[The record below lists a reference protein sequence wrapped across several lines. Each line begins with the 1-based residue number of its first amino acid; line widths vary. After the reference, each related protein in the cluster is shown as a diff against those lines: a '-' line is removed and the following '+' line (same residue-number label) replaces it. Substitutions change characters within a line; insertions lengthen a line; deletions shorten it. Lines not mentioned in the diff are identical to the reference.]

1 MGRGRAEA
9 VVSVSEPGRRR
20 PGRLP
25 TAPLL
30 WRGKEVTGFLF
41 VLPAA
46 LLVGG
51 LVAYPFFYSLSLSL
65 TSKQAG
71 VAGQFV
77 GLRNF
82 TDLMHGSIFL
92 HTIRNSLLFTGVAVV
107 FKTVLGL
114 GLALLLR
121 RATFGRRALRGM
133 ILLPWVVPS
142 TLSVLGWWWLFDPLN
157 GVVNL
162 GLSRL
167 GLISERIPWLS
178 DPFWAMVAVITVNIW
193 RGLPF
198 FAISFLA
205 GLVSIPEE
213 LYEAAQIDGAGK
225 VACFAR
231 ITVPLLRPV
240 LGVIILYSIIMTVSD
255 FNIVYVLTRGGPM
268 NSTHLF
274 ATFAYEM
281 GLASGDIGKGAA
293 ISLFIFPFLA
303 AVAYLQLRITRGQ
316 TR

>member
-1 MGRGRAEA
+1 MR
-9 VVSVSEPGRRR
+9 
-20 PGRLP
+20 
-25 TAPLL
+25 
-30 WRGKEVTGFLF
+30 
-41 VLPAA
+41 
-46 LLVGG
+46 
-51 LVAYPFFYSLSLSL
+51 
-65 TSKQAG
+65 KQAG

-77 GLRNF
+77 GLGNYA
-82 TDLMHGSIFL
+82 DLFRGEIFL
-92 HTIRNSLLFTGVAVV
+92 HTLRNSVVFTGVAVACKV
-107 FKTVLGL
+107 VLGL

-121 RATFGRRALRGM
+121 QAIRGRRIIRGM

-142 TLSVLGWWWLFDPLN
+142 TLSTLGWWWLFNPLY
-157 GVVNL
+157 GVVNA
-162 GLSRL
+162 GLVKL
-167 GLISERIPWLS
+167 GLISQRIPWLS
-178 DPFWAMVAVITVNIW
+178 DPFWAMVSVITVNVW

-213 LYEAAQIDGAGK
+213 LYEAAQMDGAGK
-225 VACFAR
+225 LHTFLR
-231 ITVPLLRPV
+231 ITLPLLVPV
-240 LGVIILYSIIMTVSD
+240 LGVIVLYSIIMTVSD
-255 FNIVYVLTRGGPM
+255 FNIVYILTRGGPM

-303 AVAYLQLRITRGQ
+303 TVAYLQLRLTRGA

>member
-1 MGRGRAEA
+1 
-9 VVSVSEPGRRR
+9 
-20 PGRLP
+20 
-25 TAPLL
+25 
-30 WRGKEVTGFLF
+30 VTGFLF

-46 LLVGG
+46 LLIAG
-51 LVAYPFFYSLSLSL
+51 LVAYPFCYALGLSL
-65 TSKQAG
+65 TNKQAG
-71 VAGQFV
+71 IAGQFV

-82 TDLMHGSIFL
+82 IDLMHGEIFRR
-92 HTIRNSLLFTGVAVV
+92 TVRNTLLFTGIAVV
-107 FKTVLGL
+107 LKCIFGL

-121 RATFGRRALRGM
+121 RATVGRRVIRGM

-162 GLSRL
+162 GMLKL

-178 DPFWAMVAVITVNIW
+178 DTFWAMVAVITVNVW

-213 LYEAAQIDGAGK
+213 LYEAAAMDGAGA
-225 VACFAR
+225 VASFAR
-231 ITVPLLRPV
+231 ITMPLLRPV
-240 LGVIILYSIIMTVSD
+240 LGVIVLYSIIMTVSD

-281 GLASGDIGKGAA
+281 GLASADIGKGAA

-303 AVAYLQLRITRGQ
+303 AVAYLQLRITRGA